1 MKHNKL
7 FFSIFFIIIF
17 LFVISIN
24 FVSYSSGPN
33 EDWALIVFYGDEED
47 YYIYDDGDINN
58 SALEGVTYDKGTNTL
73 TLSNLKTSNR
83 LIVEEMGD
91 DFKINLIGDNE
102 VAYVDCRSD
111 YDFGCNLHFTGY
123 GSLTANK
130 DRNSS
135 RAIVVFNG
143 KIIVD
148 DSVTLKLYVP
158 ESIEGWDN
166 YNPSVLYV
174 RNTDENDEGSIILK
188 NGDKLTIDNS
198 RMYDD
203 ILEEVKGLGFLEN
216 LNEHPAKYKIFEKNG
231 EKYAMYRFGDGSY
244 RIKAGHVKYEEV
256 NGETFIDFSAA
267 EHDEAYNTPEELE
280 AAGYIDVDEEFST
293 DKFLIYPYDKSKG
306 GKFKLVKDKD
316 NVEHAVYYYTYYSYV
331 LSYAYDF
338 TDKNI
343 TLDNGETYT
352 ILKRNK
358 EINLDDLTDV
368 TRREYWDEY
377 EHRVSSATL
386 IILPTNIEIT
396 EGANQTY
403 ILGGN
408 GMSFRIATDYS
419 NFENGGKVFVDDNE
433 TNEFSSKSGST
444 IIEFSDK
451 YLSTLNEGEHTFKV
465 NFNNGTYATTKFN
478 IAKATILPEEHTL
491 TEETAIEETAIEE
504 TNTQTKIDSLSSTN
518 PKTGDNIKIWFVLGI
533 ISTISMIGT
542 AILKKHK

>member
-1 MKHNKL
+1 MKTSKFYISILFIFTLL
-7 FFSIFFIIIF
+7 FF
-17 LFVISIN
+17 ISIST
-24 FVSYSSGPN
+24 VSYSSGPN
-33 EDWALIVFYGDEED
+33 EDWACIVFYGDTED
-47 YYIYDDGDINN
+47 YYIYYDGDINN
-58 SALEGVTYDKGTNTL
+58 SALEGVTYDLETNTL

-83 LIVEEMGD
+83 LVVEDMGD

-166 YNPSVLYV
+166 YNPSALYL
-174 RNTDENDEGSIILK
+174 RNSAENDEESIILK
-188 NGDKLTIDNS
+188 NGDKLTIDNN
-198 RMYDD
+198 RMYEDV
-203 ILEEVKGLGFLEN
+203 LEEVKGLGFLEN
-216 LNEHPAKYKIFEKNG
+216 VNEHPTKYQIFEKNG

-256 NGETFIDFSAA
+256 NGETFIDFSTV
-267 EHDEAYNTPEELE
+267 EHDEAYNTLEELE
-280 AAGYIDVDEEFST
+280 AAGYTDTGEEFST

-306 GKFKLVKDKD
+306 GKLKLVKDKD
-316 NVEHAVYYYTYYSYV
+316 NVEHAVYYYTYYSYK
-331 LSYAYDF
+331 LSYAYDL

-386 IILPTNIEIT
+386 IILPTNYEVI
-396 EGANQTY
+396 EGANETY
-403 ILGGN
+403 TLGGN
-408 GMSFRIATDYS
+408 GLSFRIAADYS
-419 NFENGGKVFVDDNE
+419 YFENGGKVFIDGNE
-433 TNEFSSKSGST
+433 TKKFSSKSGST
-444 IIEFSDK
+444 IIEFNDE
-451 YLSTLNEGEHTFKV
+451 YLNTLSEGEHTIRV
-465 NFNNGTYATTKFN
+465 AFNNGGYAQTGF
-478 IAKATILPEEHTL
+478 TIKEQ
-491 TEETAIEETAIEE
+491 EETATKEQEETATPSNENEDDIT
-504 TNTQTKIDSLSSTN
+504 TNN
-518 PKTGDNIKIWFVLGI
+518 PKTGDNIALW
-533 ISTISMIGT
+533 ISLMVISMLGVAGTVKIG
-542 AILKKHK
+542 KKNK

>member
-1 MKHNKL
+1 MKTSKL
-7 FFSIFFIIIF
+7 FISIIF
-17 LFVISIN
+17 IFTVLLFISIST
-24 FVSYSSGPN
+24 VSYSSGPN
-33 EDWALIVFYGDEED
+33 EDWACIVFYGDVED
-47 YYIYDDGDINN
+47 YYIYYDGDIDN
-58 SALEGVTYDKGTNTL
+58 SALEGVTYDLETNTL

-83 LIVEEMGD
+83 LVVEDMGD

-135 RAIVVFNG
+135 RAIVVYNG

-174 RNTDENDEGSIILK
+174 RNTAENDEGSIILK
-188 NGDKLTIDNS
+188 NGDKLTIDNN
-198 RMYDD
+198 RMYEDV
-203 ILEEVKGLGFLEN
+203 LEEVKGLGFLEN
-216 LNEHPAKYKIFEKNG
+216 VNEHPSKYQIFEKNG

-256 NGETFIDFSAA
+256 NGETFIDFSTV
-267 EHDEAYNTPEELE
+267 EHDEAYDTLEELE
-280 AAGYIDVDEEFST
+280 AAGYTDTGEEFST

-316 NVEHAVYYYTYYSYV
+316 NVEHAVYYYTYYSYK

-377 EHRVSSATL
+377 EHRVSSDTL
-386 IILPTNIEIT
+386 IILPTNYEVI
-396 EGANQTY
+396 EGANETY
-403 ILGGN
+403 TLGGN
-408 GMSFRIATDYS
+408 GLSFKIAADYS
-419 NFENGGKVFVDDNE
+419 NFENGGKVFIDGNE
-433 TNEFSSKSGST
+433 TKNFLSKSGST
-444 IIEFSDK
+444 IIEFDDE
-451 YLSTLNEGEHTFKV
+451 YLNTLSEGVHSIRV
-465 NFNNGTYATTKFN
+465 AFNNGGYAQTEF
-478 IAKATILPEEHTL
+478 TIKKQ
-491 TEETAIEETAIEE
+491 EETVIPSNENENEDEDKNEDKNENDST
-504 TNTQTKIDSLSSTN
+504 TNN
-518 PKTGDNIKIWFVLGI
+518 PKTGDNIAFWISLMVISMLGI
-533 ISTISMIGT
+533 VGT
-542 AILKKHK
+542 EKFVKKNK